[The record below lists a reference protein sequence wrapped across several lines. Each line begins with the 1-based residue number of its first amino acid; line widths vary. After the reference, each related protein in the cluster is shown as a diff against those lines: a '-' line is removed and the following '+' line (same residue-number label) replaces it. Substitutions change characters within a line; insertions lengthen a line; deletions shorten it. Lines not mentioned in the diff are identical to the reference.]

1 MEETSYRT
9 LSNFQ
14 TPATQFNHREIRE
27 AEDPDPNIWNK
38 APTAIKER
46 DPRMASTEI
55 LWEDKESKFN
65 R

>member
-1 MEETSYRT
+1 M
-9 LSNFQ
+9 SNFQ